1 MTRRAST
8 WGRRRMAPAAEPRSK
23 IAREDDSTRI
33 PRGAQPGAIVAV
45 RVAGVW
51 HEGIVSDRHDADG
64 LPMVVHKSKRGKVAT
79 EEPWRRFA
87 ARGARVALV
96 GYPSILPPELVLE
109 RARARIG
116 EPWTAIDNCQRFTRR
131 AHGVPARSPDLERT
145 AGLVAG
151 FLGFIGRMVRP
162 V

>member
-1 MTRRAST
+1 M
-8 WGRRRMAPAAEPRSK
+8 
-23 IAREDDSTRI
+23 I
-33 PRGAQPGAIVAV
+33 PKGALPGAIVAV

-51 HEGIVSDRHDADG
+51 HEGIVSDARDADG
-64 LPMVVHKSKRGKVAT
+64 LPKVIHKSKRAREAR
-79 EEPWRRFA
+79 EEPWRLFA
-87 ARGARVALV
+87 PRGARVVVV
-96 GYPSILPPELVLE
+96 GYPSRLPAPLVLE

-116 EPWTAIDNCQRFTRR
+116 EPWSAVDNCQRFTRR
-131 AHGVPARSPDLERT
+131 AHGVPARSPDVERL